1 MIAILVF
8 AVYFT
13 QNFWMRMRRNGSIFK
28 GGVIF

>member
-13 QNFWMRMRRNGSIFK
+13 QNVWTQVRRNGMIFK
-28 GGVIF
+28 GGVNF